1 MDRKV
6 LITNAQGQQVE
17 ADVIT
22 VFTLNDNN
30 RDYIVYTFNEKS
42 DSNVKTYTSRIRE
55 ENGEYYFDSIT
66 DENEWAK
73 VRDVIVELAS
83 ETASQ

>member
-1 MDRKV
+1 MDKKV
-6 LITNAQGQQVE
+6 IITNSEGRQVE

-30 RDYIVYTFNEKS
+30 KDYIVYTFNEKQN
-42 DSNVKTYTSRIRE
+42 DDIKTYTSRIRE

-73 VRDVIVELAS
+73 VRNVIIELA
-83 ETASQ
+83 ENKVN

>member
-6 LITNAQGQQVE
+6 LITNSQGQQVE

-22 VFTLNDNN
+22 VFTLNENN
-30 RDYIVYTFNEKS
+30 KDYIVYTFNEKK
-42 DSNVKTYTSRIRE
+42 DDNTKTYTSRIRE

-66 DENEWAK
+66 DDNEWAK
-73 VRDVIVELAS
+73 VKDVIVELAS
-83 ETASQ
+83 QGAAL